1 MAKYAPN
8 ASGHEKMSQYDKKTD
23 GEPKLLLVHHFMEFG
38 SKPYIC
44 HDICGGYEFKIS
56 RLRCRAIPL
65 PETGLQSGPLC
76 YIEAVLDSIRHCREE
91 VEFISDLVLNV

>member
-1 MAKYAPN
+1 MPPD
-8 ASGHEKMSQYDKKTD
+8 MKKCHNTTKKD
-23 GEPKLLLVHHFMEFG
+23 GEPIVILVHHLMEFG
-38 SKPYIC
+38 SKLYVT
-44 HDICGGYEFKIS
+44 
-56 RLRCRAIPL
+56 IPL